1 MLNFSNVEFDYDPYP
16 IGITRPALDD
26 DVYSELV
33 RTFPAIDLFR
43 YMKSKGEKY
52 SLSQYNNRQNYRR
65 FLKTTPPWR
74 RFHSYIHSPEFITG
88 TYEMLRQHNLDL
100 DLPAPG
106 FMKRLSQQFSAWKRG
121 TPVPHFP
128 RIKARF
134 EFSAMP
140 VTGGS
145 ILPHTD
151 STRKSVTMVVPILAE
166 GEWDSAWGGGTSVV
180 RPKDPTRIFNR
191 VDYRLDFD
199 EVDILKTF
207 AFAPNQCLVF
217 VRTDTSWHAV
227 MPMTGRDAS
236 ILRKTL
242 TINIE
247 TS

>member
-16 IGITRPALDD
+16 IGIARPALVPDI
-26 DVYSELV
+26 YAELV
-33 RTFPAIDLFR
+33 RTFPAIELFR

-65 FLKTTPPWR
+65 FLKTTPAWR
-74 RFHSYIHSPEFITG
+74 RFHRYIHSPGFITG

-106 FMKRLSQQFSAWKRG
+106 FTRRLSQRFSAVKRG
-121 TPVPHFP
+121 TPIPHFP

-151 STRKSVTMVVPILAE
+151 STRKSVTMVVPILEE

-180 RPKDPTRIFNR
+180 RPRDPERMFNR
-191 VDYRLDFD
+191 IDYRLDFD
-199 EVDILKTF
+199 EVDTVKTF
-207 AFAPNQCLVF
+207 PFAPNQCLVF

-227 MPMTGRDAS
+227 MPMTGSDAS

>member
-1 MLNFSNVEFDYDPYP
+1 MLNFSNIEFDYDPFP
-16 IGITRPALDD
+16 IGIARPALLA

-33 RTFPAIDLFR
+33 RTFPAIELFR

-52 SLSQYNNRQNYRR
+52 SLSQYNNRQNYHR
-65 FLKTTPPWR
+65 FLKTTPSWR

-106 FMKRLSQQFSAWKRG
+106 FMRRLSQQFSAWKRG

-151 STRKSVTMVVPILAE
+151 STRKSVTMVVPILE
-166 GEWDSAWGGGTSVV
+166 EDEWDSAWGGGTSVV
-180 RPKDPTRIFNR
+180 RPKDPARIFNR

-199 EVDILKTF
+199 EVDTLKTF

-227 MPMTGRDAS
+227 MPMTGSDAT